1 MVQIPGFDE
10 LELIGVGANARVYSG
25 RDTDH
30 DRPVAIKLIQP
41 GTDLEAIQR
50 RFNRERK
57 ALGRLSQVANVVTIY
72 HSGITD
78 DGEPF
83 LVMPRLASSLQDS
96 VDAGGLGWRTACQM
110 MQSASV
116 AIERAHAMG
125 ILHLDLKPANI
136 LLDADRRPQV
146 ADFGIAEFVG
156 STASKS
162 GALLTPDY
170 SAPERFEDA
179 TPNESMDIYALG
191 GCLFALLAGRP
202 PFSDE
207 TTTGPASVM
216 RRVMNDPVPLDALP
230 DNVPPEVVDLITRSL
245 EKNATDRPESAAEFG
260 AVLETALR
268 TGESDGER
276 AKRSATTI
284 PFDELE
290 PAPSERRDRTGLL
303 AAAAFFGVLLLGLG
317 ALLLFSDRDSGET
330 TGVDVAGAT
339 ETTSTAVPEPT
350 TVEAEGPLVT
360 RSRTLTINEGV
371 QEYIETT
378 LLGSGGTRV
387 EVVEGDPR
395 GEVKTNGEYIHVRE
409 SDAAYTFTFVVH
421 ESGPSGV
428 IARWNIRVTVAAK
441 LDYFEGECPALEIQN
456 LNAEV
461 ESAAVVVITWAT
473 NTPAT
478 ELVRSQAEGSNPR
491 FSSPSGNFY
500 EDFTHRL
507 GDLAWSGVEPLSANT
522 NYDFW
527 VTLTSKCDPTDSI
540 TEMISFT
547 TAAS

>member
-1 MVQIPGFDE
+1 MVQIQGFDQ
-10 LELIGVGANARVYSG
+10 LELIGVGANARVYAG
-25 RDTDH
+25 RDIDH

-57 ALGRLSQVANVVTIY
+57 ALGRLSEVANVVTIY
-72 HSGITD
+72 QSGITS

-83 LVMPRLASSLQDS
+83 LVMPRLESSLQDMVES
-96 VDAGGLGWRTACQM
+96 GGLGWRNASQM
-110 MQSASV
+110 MRGVAT
-116 AIERAHAMG
+116 AIENAHSMG

-179 TPNESMDIYALG
+179 TPSESMDIYALG
-191 GCLFALLAGRP
+191 ACLFALIVGQP
-202 PFSDE
+202 PFSDA

-216 RRVMNDPVPLDALP
+216 RRVMNDPVPIELLP
-230 DNVPPEVVDLITRSL
+230 SDVPDEVVALIERSL
-245 EKNATDRPESAAEFG
+245 EKEPKNRPASAAEFG
-260 AVLETALR
+260 DALDAALEVQR
-268 TGESDGER
+268 GGSIPSS
-276 AKRSATTI
+276 RSAETL
-284 PFDELE
+284 PFDATEADDASRRSRVPVVALI
-290 PAPSERRDRTGLL
+290 AACLVGLVALVAFSNDPSDD
-303 AAAAFFGVLLLGLG
+303 GV
-317 ALLLFSDRDSGET
+317 D
-330 TGVDVAGAT
+330 VDVAGET
-339 ETTSTAVPEPT
+339 ETQTTTTSNTPDRQTSEEPT
-350 TVEAEGPLVT
+350 VV

-378 LLGSGGTRV
+378 LLGSGGSRV

-395 GEVKTNGEYIHVRE
+395 GEVKTNGEYIHFRE
-409 SDAAYTFTFVVH
+409 SDAAYTFSFVAH
-421 ESGPSGV
+421 EFSPGGV
-428 IARWNIRVTVAAK
+428 LLAQWNIRVTVAAK
-441 LDYFEGECPALEIQN
+441 LDHVQDECPALEIQDFA
-456 LNAEV
+456 AEV
-461 ESAAVVVITWAT
+461 ESAAVVVVTWAT

-478 ELVRSQAEGSNPR
+478 ELVRSQADGATPR

-522 NYDFW
+522 SYDFW
-527 VTLTSKCDPTDSI
+527 VTLTSQCDPTDSI
-540 TEMISFT
+540 TETISFT
-547 TAAS
+547 TAAE